1 MVTPQ
6 SVVANGIASLI
17 GGRHGDLMITTE
29 GQFGEQPDVV
39 FYDVI
44 GLHNGDGQ
52 RPGPRGSANTDAV
65 IVAVTHEAPAGPRA
79 GRAGPRGPCGRL
91 DSRASAEDFSRSST
105 RRISGRLDTSSVVR
119 AAHQGTRLGV
129 EVGLTHREADI
140 LGRIVRGMSNRDI
153 AEECVLSINS
163 VKSYIRS
170 AYRKMDVRESH
181 PGGRVGRA
189 ARLPPRRRALSPG
202 RKFHPSAFLDASAI
216 RPHHGSGHQRGQA
229 SN

>member
-1 MVTPQ
+1 MVDLVHYFPVALTSELGILPQHAWIQVVTPQ

-29 GQFGEQPDVV
+29 GQFGQQPDVV

-44 GLHNGDGQ
+44 GLHNGDGSDLD
-52 RPGPRGSANTDAV
+52 RWVANTNVV
-65 IVAVTHEAPAGPRA
+65 IVAVTHELRPDLGLAALD
-79 GRAGPRGPCGRL
+79 RGAHAAVSL
-91 DSRASAEDFSRSST
+91 SASAEDLLQVVDAA
-105 RRISGRLDTSSVVR
+105 ISGRLDTSSVVR

-170 AYRKMDVRESH
+170 AYRKMDVVSRTQAVVWGVQH
-181 PGGRVGRA
+181 GFP
-189 ARLPPRRRALSPG
+189 
-202 RKFHPSAFLDASAI
+202 LDAE
-216 RPHHGSGHQRGQA
+216 R
-229 SN
+229 